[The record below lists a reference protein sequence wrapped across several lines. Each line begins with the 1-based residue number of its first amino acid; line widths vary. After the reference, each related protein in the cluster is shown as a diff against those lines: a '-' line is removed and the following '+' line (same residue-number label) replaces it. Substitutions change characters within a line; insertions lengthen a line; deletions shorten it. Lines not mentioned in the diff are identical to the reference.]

1 MASAEKGWEFTVSN
15 EDPEKTGKVITDID
29 GGMTRFG
36 IDSRSH
42 PEALARGFYSMPTAE
57 ALDFAFDI
65 YRYDYWSGVLG
76 YQIESQLI
84 ASKIA
89 DMAFNEDP
97 HEATL
102 LLQRAVNRLR
112 SADKQLIV
120 DGRCGVLTIAAVN
133 TYPDQ
138 ADEEALYA
146 SIVYEGAQFYEKLLA
161 EDPDKYQNSYPG
173 WIRRLNKRPS

>member
-1 MASAEKGWEFTVSN
+1 MASAEKGWEFTLSN

-29 GGMTRFG
+29 GGMTRYG

-42 PEALARGFYSMPTAE
+42 PEALARGFYSMSTAE

-65 YRYDYWSGVLG
+65 YKYDYWSGLLG

-84 ASKIA
+84 ASKIV

-97 HEATL
+97 HQATL

-112 SADKQLIV
+112 PADKQLVV

-133 TYPDQ
+133 TYLDQ
-138 ADEEALYA
+138 PDEEALYA
-146 SIVYEGAQFYEKLLA
+146 SIVYEGAQFYEKLLG
-161 EDPDKYQNSYPG
+161 EDQDRYQGSYAG